1 MERAEAEKAV
11 DAIFKDLR
19 DRRFLKWL
27 FADPE
32 GGSVMIARFQD
43 GEELWPL
50 DGEVQQEIREEWI
63 SILVRQR

>member
-11 DAIFKDLR
+11 DAIFEDLR

-32 GGSVMIARFQD
+32 GGPGMIARFQD